1 MALDA
6 GTVSIDSDGV
16 AIGDGLAMALAE
28 AKLAAFELPENAG
41 AKAVVVAGIAAD
53 CNATAEA
60 IVAYFIANAEP
71 IVDGQTGALT

>member
-16 AIGDGLAMALAE
+16 ATGDGLALALAE

-53 CNATAEA
+53 CQATADA
-60 IVAYFIANAEP
+60 VVAYFLANAIP
-71 IVDGQTGALT
+71 VVDGVEGTLT